1 MYRHMATKTSMQ
13 IPMVTI
19 MLRGTSKRA
28 FHFAFHTTCNQ
39 PILSFYPIVF
49 SSNNKI
55 NYEVYK
61 QKAFAPNSNINNIMQ
76 IQSLENFFKNESLLY
91 SKSRKLRNLIKNHD
105 NKGRNVENYEVLKAT
120 EVIDLPSSMSQS
132 KRKKKWSYTKP
143 QTPMA
148 MVNFI

>member
-1 MYRHMATKTSMQ
+1 
-13 IPMVTI
+13 
-19 MLRGTSKRA
+19 
-28 FHFAFHTTCNQ
+28 
-39 PILSFYPIVF
+39 
-49 SSNNKI
+49 
-55 NYEVYK
+55 
-61 QKAFAPNSNINNIMQ
+61 MQ

-91 SKSRKLRNLIKNHD
+91 SKSRKLRNLIKNHN